1 MWVFKYLFF
10 EDSHSSFYI
19 CSVAA
24 ATTDESG
31 ALGACQSKI
40 SASFRKTRG
49 RQRDRKINGKRE
61 WWTK

>member
-1 MWVFKYLFF
+1 MSIALSFLQVTFLVL
-10 EDSHSSFYI
+10 SHFIITPYSLSSFYI

-40 SASFRKTRG
+40 LA
-49 RQRDRKINGKRE
+49 
-61 WWTK
+61 